1 MKSEKK
7 MLHCICCPLGCEIT
21 ASLEDGQVVAVCG
34 NSCPR
39 GEKYA
44 REELTAPQRMLTMT
58 VRILQGKLPLLPV
71 VSARA
76 LPKERISDCARA
88 LRRITAKAPVRA
100 GDVIVPDL
108 LGLGVDI
115 VASRDMDRI

>member
-44 REELTAPQRMLTMT
+44 REELTAPQRMLTMA

-76 LPKERISDCARA
+76 LPKERIPDCARA

>member
-88 LRRITAKAPVRA
+88 LRRSSSTQTTTK
-100 GDVIVPDL
+100 
-108 LGLGVDI
+108 
-115 VASRDMDRI
+115 ASRARGRIFTPSARCCVP

>member
-1 MKSEKK
+1 MKSEKRT
-7 MLHCICCPLGCEIT
+7 LHCICCPLGCEIT
-21 ASLEDGQVVAVCG
+21 ASLEDGAVVSISG

-71 VSARA
+71 VSAQA
-76 LPKERISDCARA
+76 LPKERIMDCARA
-88 LRRITAKAPVRA
+88 LRRVTAEAPVRA
-100 GDVIVPDL
+100 GDVIVPNL

-115 VASRDMDRI
+115 LASRDMERN